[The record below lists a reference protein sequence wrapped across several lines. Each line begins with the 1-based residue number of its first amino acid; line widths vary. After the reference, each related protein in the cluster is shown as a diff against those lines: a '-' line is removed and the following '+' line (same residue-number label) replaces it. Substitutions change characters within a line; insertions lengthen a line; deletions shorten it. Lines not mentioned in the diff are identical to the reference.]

1 MTKREALEKTI
12 EMWEWIAD
20 ECIDRRRKVDKFEY
34 FRHIGLDKNHQPV
47 NQCFLCDVAVGI
59 EPVICLN
66 CPITS
71 WRMKAIYRTYNSG
84 LGGTPLTSP
93 CVNGL
98 FGLFSS
104 ASTNDYELCSKLALG
119 IVDLAIEELEN
130 MEE

>member
-34 FRHIGLDKNHQPV
+34 FNHIGLDKNHQPIS
-47 NQCFLCDVAVGI
+47 QCFLCDVAVGI

-66 CPITS
+66 CPITRWS
-71 WRMKAIYRTYNSG
+71 KRANENFVNNGPVSY
-84 LGGTPLTSP
+84 SP
-93 CVNGL
+93 CVQDL
-98 FGLFSS
+98 FGFFMN
-104 ASTNDYELCSKLALG
+104 ASPSKYELCSNFALG
-119 IVDLAIEELEN
+119 IANMARVELEN